1 MASKNLVGLAVR
13 RARDRA
19 GLTQDELAGQAGFAS
34 AQTVSDIERGVRDV
48 KARELQRIA
57 RVLHT
62 SYEVLLG
69 VRPEPAGHVLWRRG
83 TAAVSRAQ
91 EAEFLERAN
100 RYAMLED
107 WCDLPPA
114 EPLPEFP
121 FNPGTA
127 TFASV
132 DTLASRVARIL
143 DLGSRPAAALV
154 KVLEERF
161 RVKIF
166 YASLPGDESAA
177 CVRDG
182 FGAAILM
189 NSSQA
194 PWRRND
200 NFAHELFHLVTWQSV
215 ADAWPAD
222 GSDPPWADQL
232 ERFANSYASH
242 LLLPADELSEQYRV
256 RCRDGRVS
264 DPDLVE
270 LAREFDVSTQGL
282 LWRLVSLRLMTAD
295 EADATLARPAFQ
307 RLDRATM
314 APRWVTPP
322 EGLPDRYVRL
332 AYMAYAKGRISM
344 ARLAEFLET
353 SVSELVAKDLER
365 DRAEET
371 AASAA

>member
-1 MASKNLVGLAVR
+1 MATKEELGAAVR

-19 GLTQDELAGQAGFAS
+19 GHTQEELAAEAGFAS
-34 AQTVSDIERGVRDV
+34 TQTVSDIERGVRDV

-62 SYEVLLG
+62 SYDVLLG
-69 VRPEPAGHVLWRRG
+69 VRAEPTARVLWRRG
-83 TAAVSRAQ
+83 TAAISRAQ
-91 EAEFLERAN
+91 EAEFLERAS
-100 RYAMLED
+100 RYALLEE

-121 FNPGTA
+121 FNPATA
-127 TFASV
+127 SYAGV
-132 DTLASRVARIL
+132 EALANRVARTL
-143 DLGSRPAAALV
+143 DLGSRPATSLV

-166 YASLPGDESAA
+166 YADLPGDESAA

-189 NSSQA
+189 NAAQA
-194 PWRRND
+194 PWRRNY
-200 NFAHELFHLVTWQSV
+200 NFAHELFHLVTWDGV
-215 ADAWPAD
+215 ARAWPSD
-222 GSDPPWADQL
+222 GSDPAWAEQL
-232 ERFANSYASH
+232 EKFANSFASH
-242 LLLPADELSEQYRV
+242 LLLPADELSEQYRA
-256 RCRDGRVS
+256 RCRDGSVS

-270 LAREFDVSTQGL
+270 LAREFDVSTQAL
-282 LWRLVSLRLMTAD
+282 VFRLAFLRLLKQD

-307 RLDRATM
+307 RLDRRTM
-314 APRWVTPP
+314 AERWVTPAV
-322 EGLPDRYVRL
+322 GLPDRYLRL
-332 AYMAYAKGRISM
+332 AYLAHDKGRITL

-353 SVSELVAKDLER
+353 SVSELITQGLER

-371 AASAA
+371 AAASA